1 MYVLSTAEETFP
13 SLRNTEFIFTDINNA
28 KLQPD
33 ILLDYVRINPRGV
46 IIKIKTI
53 IDVLDICKI

>member
-1 MYVLSTAEETFP
+1 MYVLSSAEETFP
-13 SLRNTEFIFTDINNA
+13 FLRNIDFTFTDINDA

-53 IDVLDICKI
+53 TNVLDICKI